1 MCIFAASFGVL
12 TCEAPTDRIT
22 DTNMQKERHNTLT
35 QREKYPPLLCCSSVS
50 YSVLLQCNTSPAAHG
65 KTRVGGAFLLIRK
78 RLERAIYFSDVNIFN
93 QLYV

>member
-1 MCIFAASFGVL
+1 MCIFAASFGAL

-35 QREKYPPLLCCSSVS
+35 QREKYPPLLHYSSVS
-50 YSVLLQCNTSPAAHG
+50 YTVLLQCNTSPAAHG
-65 KTRVGGAFLLIRK
+65 QPRVGGAFLFIRELMVRVK
-78 RLERAIYFSDVNIFN
+78 YFSDVHIFN